1 MGVSGPREQDRWPSF
16 EPPETV
22 LLLAPSGAGCADDA
36 CNALLSGGQTPPESV
51 VLVSIGVTPEDRL
64 AVLER
69 EGLDRPAEVT
79 VITTEE
85 GKAPSAREGGDG
97 TQVGS
102 DTTVRT
108 TVVSGPGGVT
118 GISHRLAQVISD
130 WDEETH
136 GRLCFHSITGLLEH
150 AELPDA
156 FRFLHLVTSHIS
168 SVGGIAHFHMDPTDH
183 DEETLGTIEGLFDT
197 VMEYEDG
204 DWTLLRE

>member
-16 EPPETV
+16 EAPENV
-22 LLLAPSGAGCADDA
+22 LLLAASGTGAADDA
-36 CNALLSGGQTPPESV
+36 CDALLSGGQTPPESV
-51 VLVSIGVTPEDRL
+51 VLVSIGVAPAERL
-64 AVLER
+64 AVLGR
-69 EGLDRPAEVT
+69 EGRHRPAEVT

-85 GKAPSAREGGDG
+85 GEVSSEREGRDG
-97 TQVGS
+97 LRMGS
-102 DTTVRT
+102 DTSVRT

-130 WDEETH
+130 WDDDTH

-150 AELPDA
+150 AEVPDA

-183 DEETLGTIEGLFDT
+183 DEETLGTIDGLFDT
-197 VMEYEDG
+197 VVEYEEG
-204 DWTLLRE
+204 DWTLLHE